1 MRAGAIYRRLSREAT
16 VARVA
21 QVALLIIEVAA
32 LLFFA
37 QPWPVI
43 HGFPIDDAWIHQVVA
58 RTFAA
63 TGTLGYAPGQF
74 GAGATSYLWAALLS
88 TNYRWIHA
96 DPVVFTLALNI
107 ALYLGTGAV
116 LLAMALRDG
125 LRERRVDSPRLAAA
139 EAVFVVGLASIG
151 GNTIWFAFSGMEA
164 TLVVFLSVS
173 AIACA
178 TRRPSSGSSSALAM
192 VGAAAAVAA
201 LALTRPETIAL
212 GPLLAWVC
220 HRSGHPRR
228 QTAALLGCWGA
239 AVAVYLGANLI
250 ATGSALPATLGGR
263 KWIWVGDS
271 EGWGLRLW
279 DFACTWV
286 MRLRNYSLGTSSD
299 VALWISLGLAVVAI
313 VRLAQAGRRGLALT
327 VSWAAIHLAT
337 YAVLLPAPGHG
348 GRYQPL
354 LPLMYLLL
362 VGLGSI
368 ALLEEIVAWGERRV
382 GRSCGWVGH
391 GLEMASLVPWI
402 ALVLVGVRDW
412 SHDHAKAVAHIRAT
426 ELGLGPLVDALPGE
440 AKVASFDIGGIGFSS
455 HRRILDIG
463 GLSDPTTASL
473 LRSGTIWTYLRDRRV
488 DYVVIPEEYEST
500 FPGSLNFG
508 YRLHLVD
515 NPALDLRLVRAL
527 ETPRSTW
534 VPAIH
539 ATAGSAPRQALYAI
553 RYTGRAALEVAPPT
567 ASSLEIEDS
576 GGLLSGRERAV
587 ASRGVLALAAA
598 GARVRL
604 TLDRARTDDGALTPP
619 DAWWIQIGPWGVHAD
634 APGRDEP
641 ALGGRL
647 TALMLDRLRPY
658 LDAGDV
664 PGAALLSMHVLVE
677 GIRRWVDPDV
687 LAMLPPVAPPAARS
701 DSDQVLEVAPVG
713 LGCMSSVLFVTF
725 GLASL
730 RRRAGARSRSMAPG
744 AVMAGG
750 GSGGAPVERENLPEV
765 RSADAT

>member
-286 MRLRNYSLGTSSD
+286 MRLRNYTPRHFVGRG
-299 VALWISLGLAVVAI
+299 ALDLA
-313 VRLAQAGRRGLALT
+313 RPGGRRDRPARAGGATRPGLDGLVGGHSPGDVCRPLAGARPWGA
-327 VSWAAIHLAT
+327 VSAPAAAD
-337 YAVLLPAPGHG
+337 VPAPGRARINRSPRGDRGVGRAAGGSLVRVGGSRPRDGEPGPVDRSRPRRRPRLEPRPRQG
-348 GRYQPL
+348 GRAHPGDRARSRAAGGRAPRRGEGGELRHRRHRVLVAPAHPRHRRSLGPDHGELAPERNDLDVPARPARGLRGHSRGVRIHVSGIIELRISPPPRRQPRAQSS
-354 LPLMYLLL
+354 P
-362 VGLGSI
+362 GAGPGDSAFHLGSGHPRDGRERSASG
-368 ALLEEIVAWGERRV
+368 ALRDPLYRQSRARGRAADGELPRDRGQRGALERTRARRRVAWGSRAGRGGRARPAHARPRADRRRGAHAA
-382 GRSCGWVGH
+382 GRV
-391 GLEMASLVPWI
+391 
-402 ALVLVGVRDW
+402 
-412 SHDHAKAVAHIRAT
+412 
-426 ELGLGPLVDALPGE
+426 VDPRSDPGE
-440 AKVASFDIGGIGFSS
+440 ST
-455 HRRILDIG
+455 
-463 GLSDPTTASL
+463 PT
-473 LRSGTIWTYLRDRRV
+473 R
-488 DYVVIPEEYEST
+488 
-500 FPGSLNFG
+500 
-508 YRLHLVD
+508 
-515 NPALDLRLVRAL
+515 
-527 ETPRSTW
+527 
-534 VPAIH
+534 
-539 ATAGSAPRQALYAI
+539 
-553 RYTGRAALEVAPPT
+553 
-567 ASSLEIEDS
+567 
-576 GGLLSGRERAV
+576 
-587 ASRGVLALAAA
+587 
-598 GARVRL
+598 
-604 TLDRARTDDGALTPP
+604 
-619 DAWWIQIGPWGVHAD
+619 
-634 APGRDEP
+634 
-641 ALGGRL
+641 
-647 TALMLDRLRPY
+647 
-658 LDAGDV
+658 
-664 PGAALLSMHVLVE
+664 
-677 GIRRWVDPDV
+677 
-687 LAMLPPVAPPAARS
+687 
-701 DSDQVLEVAPVG
+701 PVG
-713 LGCMSSVLFVTF
+713 TS
-725 GLASL
+725 
-730 RRRAGARSRSMAPG
+730 RRS
-744 AVMAGG
+744 AGG
-750 GSGGAPVERENLPEV
+750 
-765 RSADAT
+765 